1 MTYMYDQGN
10 SHNAIF
16 DLKRKKMKYG
26 KTSLDNWCNTI
37 GQLLKYLLNI
47 TDVQGSL
54 IITTQSNS

>member
-1 MTYMYDQGN
+1 MTYMYHQGN

-26 KTSLDNWCNTI
+26 KISLNNWCNTI

-54 IITTQSNS
+54 IIITQSNS